1 MNGPR
6 HRPNPNTVWAEAFVD
21 ELVRAGVRDIVLA
34 PGGRSIPLVLACAA
48 RSELCLYTHID
59 ERAAAFFALGLSKG
73 SGRIP
78 AVLTTSGTATAN
90 LYPAV
95 IEAALG
101 CTALLVL
108 TADRPGHLRLTD
120 ANQTIDQQRLYGDYT
135 RAFFDAGPPQLDDDR
150 LRAHRAL
157 AARALAAADGPP
169 AGPVHVNFPFAKPLE
184 PIGEETRAPDAP
196 GRRDASTIVH
206 RTQSLVDAAA
216 LDALAE
222 HLSRAQRAL
231 LIAGPATDPSAT
243 GPAVVRLAKSA
254 AMPLLADPLSGARFV
269 PGASASSLSAYDAYL
284 GLSECQNQLV
294 PDLIVRFG
302 TTPTS
307 SRLAAFLEHHAGV
320 PHVVVDDGHRWADH
334 LALATEYV
342 HANPARVA
350 TEVASRGHWSG
361 GAESW
366 RQRWQEIDCC
376 ARDVLAAGS
385 REMPDEAHVAG
396 RLAATL
402 AAGTPFVVGNSMP
415 IRDLDRYAAARDAA
429 LHVIGNRGAS
439 GIDGLVST
447 AAGVA
452 VGTNRPTVA
461 LVGDLSFLHDLGGL
475 FALRQ
480 HRPPLVLVVVNNDG
494 GGIFDTL
501 PVRAFEP
508 TFTRHI
514 VVPHGLELARA
525 AALFELPHRLID
537 VHGDVAGEVRA
548 ALESEAPAII
558 EIRSD
563 RKRALR
569 QREQDLHAVAVAV
582 RATLHAGDTQQ

>member
-1 MNGPR
+1 MTS
-6 HRPNPNTVWAEAFVD
+6 PNPNTVWAETFVD

-34 PGGRSIPLVLACAA
+34 PGARSIPLVLACAA
-48 RSELCLYTHID
+48 RSEMHMYTHID

-78 AVLTTSGTATAN
+78 AMLTTSGTATAN

-135 RAFFDAGPPQLDDDR
+135 RAFFDAGPPQLDDSR
-150 LRAHRAL
+150 LRAHRSL
-157 AARALAAADGPP
+157 AARAVAAAHGPP
-169 AGPVHVNFPFAKPLE
+169 AGPAQVNFPFAQPLE
-184 PIGEETRAPDAP
+184 PTGTRVPDAP
-196 GRRDASTIVH
+196 GRRSAGTIVH
-206 RTQSLVDAAA
+206 RTEAVADAAT
-216 LDALAE
+216 LGTLAE
-222 HLSRAQRAL
+222 HLGRAVRAL
-231 LIAGPATDPSAT
+231 LIAGPTTNPSAT
-243 GPAVVRLAKSA
+243 GPAIVKLAERA
-254 AMPLLADPLSGARFV
+254 AIPLLADPLSGARFA
-269 PGASASSLSAYDAYL
+269 PGASRASLCAYDAYL
-284 GLSECQNQLV
+284 ELPECQSPLA

-302 TTPTS
+302 ATPTS
-307 SRLAAFLEHHAGV
+307 SGLAAFLEYHAGV

-334 LALATEYV
+334 LALATEYIR
-342 HANPARVA
+342 ANPERVA
-350 TEVASRGHWSG
+350 TELASRGQWSG
-361 GAESW
+361 EGSW
-366 RQRWQEIDCC
+366 RRRWQEIDCC
-376 ARDVLAAGS
+376 ARDVLAAGG
-385 REMPDEAHVAG
+385 RDAPDEPHVAG
-396 RLAATL
+396 RLAAAL
-402 AAGTPFVVGNSMP
+402 AAETPFVVGNSMP
-415 IRDLDRYAAARDAA
+415 IRDLDRYGAAREAA
-429 LHVIGNRGAS
+429 LRVMGNRGAS

-452 VGTNRPTVA
+452 AGANRPTVA

-501 PVRAFEP
+501 PVRTFEP
-508 TFTRHI
+508 AFTRHI

-525 AALFELPHRLID
+525 AALFELPHRLVD
-537 VHGDVAGEVRA
+537 VHGDVAGEVGT
-548 ALESEAPAII
+548 ALEQQAPAII
-558 EIRSD
+558 EVRTD

-569 QREQDLHAVAVAV
+569 QREQDQHAVALAV
-582 RATLHAGDTQQ
+582 SATLHAGDTHQ